1 MSLRTIGFWLG
12 AMIFA
17 AMLSLAPPVDMPL
30 PAWRTA
36 AVTALMAVWWFTEAI
51 PVALTGTLPFLLLP
65 LLGVQRSDK
74 VASNY
79 MSPVIFLVLGSAMLG
94 LALEK
99 WGLHRRVALMVL
111 RRSAATPGA
120 LLFAVMAV
128 TAFASMWI
136 NNSAATV
143 MMLPIAAA
151 VLGAST
157 RSMDVRGVP
166 SNEAERR
173 YASAMVLGVA
183 WASNIGGLG
192 TLIGTPVN
200 VVAAA
205 AIDKVLQVHVG
216 FIEWLIFGVPIVLVA
231 LPAGW
236 WLLCRTVMG
245 AGPAAGRR
253 EDVLRALG
261 PINPLGKAEWRTLM
275 VLLATLAGW
284 VAVPWL
290 EGLLPGFGDASVS
303 LVAALALCLLPAGTG
318 DTLLAWKD
326 TVRAPW
332 YLVLLLGGGIALA
345 DAVTGSGLASW
356 VGGAIGGFSSQPMWL
371 LLPLLALSLI
381 LITECASNVATAATF
396 IPLVAALALG
406 GDHDAVLFCVLA
418 GVAASWGF
426 ANPAGTSSNAM
437 AFATGNVRMPEMVR
451 AGLWF
456 DLAGALLLAA
466 VCAVFVPLAMG

>member
-1 MSLRTIGFWLG
+1 
-12 AMIFA
+12 
-17 AMLSLAPPVDMPL
+17 
-30 PAWRTA
+30 
-36 AVTALMAVWWFTEAI
+36 
-51 PVALTGTLPFLLLP
+51 
-65 LLGVQRSDK
+65 VQRSDK

-111 RRSAATPGA
+111 RRSAATPSA

-157 RSMDVRGVP
+157 RSMDFRGVP
-166 SNEAERR
+166 TDEAERR

-205 AIDKVLQVHVG
+205 TIDKVLHVHVG
-216 FIEWLIFGVPIVLVA
+216 FVEWLVFGVPIVLVA
-231 LPAGW
+231 LPVGW

-245 AGPAAGRR
+245 AGPAASRR

-261 PINPLGKAEWRTLM
+261 PMDPLGKAEWRTLI
-275 VLLATLAGW
+275 VLVATFAGW
-284 VAVPWL
+284 VSVPWL
-290 EGLLPGFGDASVS
+290 EKLLPGFGDASVS

-318 DTLLAWKD
+318 EPLLAWRD

-345 DAVTGSGLASW
+345 DAVTGSGLAGW
-356 VGGAIGGFSSQPMWL
+356 VGTAISGFSSQPVWL

-406 GDHDAVLFCVLA
+406 GDHDAVLFCLLA

-451 AGLWF
+451 SGLWF

-466 VCAVFVPLAMG
+466 VCAAFVPLAMG